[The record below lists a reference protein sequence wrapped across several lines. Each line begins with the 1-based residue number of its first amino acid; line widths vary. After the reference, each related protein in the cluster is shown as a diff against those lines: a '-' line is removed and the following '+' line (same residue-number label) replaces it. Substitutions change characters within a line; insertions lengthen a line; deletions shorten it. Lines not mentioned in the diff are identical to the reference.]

1 MDNDRKEG
9 NIMGCGKI
17 FVAGAGQMGSGIA
30 QVALQAGY
38 GVVLY
43 DVREAFTGRAAGKIA
58 DNLQKSVVK
67 GRLTAADK
75 DACLGRLATATDLD
89 KASDADLVIEAI
101 VEDAAAKKQLFGQL
115 DAICGPRTIFASNT
129 SSISITE
136 LASATARPERFIG
149 MHFFNPVP
157 VMKLLEITRGLLT
170 AEETLQFALA
180 TGENLGKVTVVAKD
194 VPGFVVNRI
203 LDPMLNEAI
212 GMLDEGVASAE
223 DIDKAMVNGC
233 NHPMGPLA
241 LTDMIGL
248 DVLLAIMEVLYRE
261 YGDPKYRPAPLLR
274 KMVRAGYL
282 GRKSGRGFYQ
292 Y

>member
-1 MDNDRKEG
+1 MEVKR
-9 NIMGCGKI
+9 I
-17 FVAGAGQMGSGIA
+17 FIAGAGQMGSGIT

-38 GVVLY
+38 GVALY
-43 DVREAFTGRAAGKIA
+43 DAQEGYARRAADRISA
-58 DNLQKSVVK
+58 NLQKSVEK

-75 DACLGRLATATDLD
+75 EDCLKRLTIAVGLEKAADAALA
-89 KASDADLVIEAI
+89 IEAI
-101 VEDAAAKKQLFGQL
+101 FEDTAAKKQLYGQL
-115 DAICGPRTIFASNT
+115 DTICGPDTVFASNT

-136 LASATARPERFIG
+136 LASGTKRPEKFIG

-170 AEETLQFALA
+170 AEKTLLLA
-180 TGENLGKVTVVAKD
+180 QAVGEKMGKVTVVAKD

-212 GMLDEGVASAE
+212 GMLDEGVATAE

-233 NHPMGPLA
+233 NHPLGPLA

-248 DVLLAIMEVLYRE
+248 DVLLAVMEVLHRE

-282 GRKSGRGFYQ
+282 GRKTGRGFYQ

>member
-1 MDNDRKEG
+1 MDSK
-9 NIMGCGKI
+9 KI
-17 FVAGAGQMGSGIA
+17 FIAGAGQMGAGIA
-30 QVALQAGY
+30 QTALQAGY
-38 GVVLY
+38 RVALY
-43 DVREAFTGRAAGKIA
+43 DMQEALAAKGAKKIA
-58 DNLQKSVVK
+58 DNLQKSVDK
-67 GRLTAADK
+67 GRLAAADK
-75 DACLGRLATATDLD
+75 DACLGRLAIA
-89 KASDADLVIEAI
+89 ASLEAAAEAALVIEVI
-101 VEDAAAKKQLFGQL
+101 FEDAAAKKQLFASL
-115 DAICGPRTIFASNT
+115 DDLCGPDTIFASNT

-136 LASATARPERFIG
+136 LASATRRPAKFIG

-157 VMKLLEITRGLLT
+157 VMKLLEITRGLRT

-180 TGENLGKVTVVAKD
+180 AGEKLGKVTVVAKD

-248 DVLLAIMEVLYRE
+248 DVLLAIMEVLYNE